1 MKHRYRIRYVGD
13 DSRTHHMTVWAESA
27 HHAKL
32 EAKRRGAEFVT
43 RIKSASLGWVWILLA
58 LIVSLAIQAVV
69 GK

>member
-1 MKHRYRIRYVGD
+1 
-13 DSRTHHMTVWAESA
+13 MTVWAESA
-27 HHAKL
+27 HYAKL